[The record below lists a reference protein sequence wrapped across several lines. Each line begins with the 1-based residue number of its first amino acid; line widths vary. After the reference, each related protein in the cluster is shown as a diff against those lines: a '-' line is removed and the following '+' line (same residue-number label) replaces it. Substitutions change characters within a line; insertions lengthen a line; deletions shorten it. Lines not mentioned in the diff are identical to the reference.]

1 MRYENGEKTRLTTF
15 INSNKCFYIGFEEVS
30 YIYYGTQLHEDS
42 NLIENLDA
50 ILSVF
55 EPIGAM
61 EGVLNEK
68 GNIMAGITHFDHNSV
83 FGVVEEYYTNKG
95 ASFLICDDM
104 GNECADHIAIC
115 GNTLSFIHSKASGKT
130 SLSAS
135 QFQIVI
141 GQAIKNIG
149 NLRNMNITNKVNS
162 WRNKKYGITEISVCR
177 VGDINQFE
185 SNYNQIIKSP
195 NGIKEVCLAIDFI
208 SKAELKNAFDK
219 IKNPQIRNL

>member
-55 EPIGAM
+55 EPIESM
-61 EGVLNEK
+61 NGVHSEK
-68 GNIMAGITHFDHNSV
+68 GNINVGMTQFDNDSV
-83 FGVVEEYYTNKG
+83 FRVVEDYYNNKG

-104 GNECADHIAIC
+104 GNECADHIAIY
-115 GNTLSFIHSKASGKT
+115 GNTLAFIHSKANGAT

-135 QFQIVI
+135 KFQVVI

-149 NLRNMNITNKVNS
+149 NLRNLNIKDKVDS
-162 WRNKKYGITEISVCR
+162 
-177 VGDINQFE
+177 
-185 SNYNQIIKSP
+185 
-195 NGIKEVCLAIDFI
+195 
-208 SKAELKNAFDK
+208 
-219 IKNPQIRNL
+219 